1 MGFLLLL
8 HQILSFVLLMA
19 DNKAKYMEGVGWR
32 CDTDTARHHR
42 ESLWDYKGR
51 AIYHITLA
59 TEGRQPIFGTLTG
72 NSAEEAFVVYS
83 RLGEY
88 VDRTLRGL
96 PAFYARKGVRIKV
109 IAVRV
114 MPDHLHVVIQVLEP
128 MPKSIGEVV
137 RSFKSACT
145 SWFKREY
152 FCSGNNAR
160 EVQELD
166 GEVKRQGEEM
176 REYFC
181 SGNNAREVQELE
193 GVVKRQGGEVRE
205 YFCSGNNARGVQE
218 LDGEMDRQTR
228 GVQEMEGRLVQ
239 FCRIF
244 ATCGSIWEYMPAG
257 YHERILHCDGQLD
270 RMIRYV
276 KDNPRRL
283 WLKRHNP
290 QLFRLR
296 NDLLWVFTDVD
307 GNSRTWK
314 FRALGNMFQ
323 LDFPQKQH
331 IQCSRSV
338 TVKELEL
345 KYQMWL
351 SNALHGMVSITSA
364 ISEGEKIVVKRLR
377 DAGMPLIV
385 MLKDGFPPA
394 GSIHERY
401 FKPGGVYFDA
411 CAAGRLLLIEPYC
424 EVLDD
429 PIIMEAVFRKSPM
442 ATHGSMRYH
451 FLALNKVGEVICGD
465 SLS

>member
-1 MGFLLLL
+1 
-8 HQILSFVLLMA
+8 MA
-19 DNKAKYMEGVGWR
+19 DNKAKYIEGVGWR
-32 CDTDTARHHR
+32 CDTDTTRHHR

-160 EVQELD
+160 
-166 GEVKRQGEEM
+166 
-176 REYFC
+176 
-181 SGNNAREVQELE
+181 
-193 GVVKRQGGEVRE
+193 
-205 YFCSGNNARGVQE
+205 GVQE

-228 GVQEMEGRLVQ
+228 GVQELEGRLVQ

-290 QLFRLR
+290 YLFRLR

-314 FRALGNMFQ
+314 FRALGNMFL

-338 TVKELEL
+338 TAKELEL

-394 GSIHERY
+394 GSIYERY

-442 ATHGSMRYH
+442 ATRGSMRYH

>member
-1 MGFLLLL
+1 
-8 HQILSFVLLMA
+8 MA

-32 CDTDTARHHR
+32 CDTDTTRHHR

-96 PAFYARKGVRIKV
+96 PAFYAKKGVRIMV
-109 IAVRV
+109 LAVRV

-128 MPKSIGEVV
+128 MPRSIGEVV

-166 GEVKRQGEEM
+166 GE
-176 REYFC
+176 
-181 SGNNAREVQELE
+181 
-193 GVVKRQGGEVRE
+193 
-205 YFCSGNNARGVQE
+205 
-218 LDGEMDRQTR
+218 MDRQTR
-228 GVQEMEGRLVQ
+228 EVQEMEGRLVQ

-314 FRALGNMFQ
+314 FRALGNMFL

-338 TVKELEL
+338 TAKELEL

-429 PIIMEAVFRKSPM
+429 PIIEEAVLRKSPM

>member
-1 MGFLLLL
+1 
-8 HQILSFVLLMA
+8 
-19 DNKAKYMEGVGWR
+19 MEGVGWR
-32 CDTDTARHHR
+32 CDTDTDRHHR

-72 NSAEEAFVVYS
+72 DSAEEAFVVYS

-96 PAFYARKGVRIKV
+96 PAFFAKKGVRIKV
-109 IAVRV
+109 LAVRV

-160 EVQELD
+160 EVQELE
-166 GEVKRQGEEM
+166 GEK
-176 REYFC
+176 
-181 SGNNAREVQELE
+181 
-193 GVVKRQGGEVRE
+193 
-205 YFCSGNNARGVQE
+205 
-218 LDGEMDRQTR
+218 DRQTR

-290 QLFRLR
+290 YLFRLR

-314 FRALGNMFQ
+314 FRALGNMFL

-338 TVKELEL
+338 TAKELEL

-377 DAGMPLIV
+377 DAEMPLIV

-411 CAAGRLLLIEPYC
+411 CAAGRLLLIEQYC

-429 PIIMEAVFRKSPM
+429 PIIEEAVFRKSPM
-442 ATHGSMRYH
+442 ATRGSMRYH
-451 FLALNKVGEVICGD
+451 FLALNKVGELMCGD
-465 SLS
+465 YLP